1 MTGGSTSG
9 VVMGS
14 AGGQKVPGGNP
25 SSGVVSASPGIGA
38 GGGAGSGVNP
48 SGAPQSSQGGG
59 GAECTAI
66 LKPVDLGKL
75 DAVETTS
82 HLVRQFLET
91 ELRLCNSLSKLEYPQ
106 PVTHIYN
113 PVDYAFEPHSCFVK
127 KYCNTTKHI
136 MFMGMNPGP
145 YGMAQTGV
153 SHLEENGWVR
163 EWWATGESC
172 HEECG

>member
-1 MTGGSTSG
+1 MAGGNAAG

-14 AGGQKVPGGNP
+14 AGGQKQPTPTG
-25 SSGVVSASPGIGA
+25 GVVSASPGVNPQGA
-38 GGGAGSGVNP
+38 GTA
-48 SGAPQSSQGGG
+48 G

-75 DAVETTS
+75 DAVETSS

-153 SHLEENGWVR
+153 STMSRL
-163 EWWATGESC
+163 ESC
-172 HEECG
+172 DGGLDETWIILGSGKVRK